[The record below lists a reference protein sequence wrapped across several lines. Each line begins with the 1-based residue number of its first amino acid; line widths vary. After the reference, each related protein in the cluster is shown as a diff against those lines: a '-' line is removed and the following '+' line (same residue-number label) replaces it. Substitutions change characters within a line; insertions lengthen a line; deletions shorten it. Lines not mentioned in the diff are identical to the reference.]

1 MSRWQGRL
9 EARQSVPP
17 PTQNR
22 VLLRAA
28 ARQSETSSGSPGV
41 KVLVL
46 SKPQTRKTRMEIFRP
61 RYISFDCYGTL
72 IRFRMEE
79 AAREIFPDRVAVGDM
94 AQFVKDFSAYRFDE
108 VLGAWKPYREVVRN
122 SVERTCR
129 HWRIEFSEEEAARIY
144 DSVPTWGPHPDVPG
158 GLSKIAEKIPLII
171 LSNAANEQIHDNV
184 EKLGA
189 PFHAVFTA
197 EQAQAYKPRL
207 QAFEYM
213 FDQLG
218 CGPEHFMHVSS
229 SFRYDQ
235 NSATDL
241 GIGTRV
247 FVGRGHEPSNPFYRD
262 VEIPHIGYL
271 PALVGL

>member
-1 MSRWQGRL
+1 
-9 EARQSVPP
+9 
-17 PTQNR
+17 
-22 VLLRAA
+22 
-28 ARQSETSSGSPGV
+28 
-41 KVLVL
+41 K
-46 SKPQTRKTRMEIFRP
+46 
-61 RYISFDCYGTL
+61 YISFDCYGTL
-72 IRFRMEE
+72 IHMRFSEL
-79 AAREIFPDRVAVGDM
+79 AREIFPDRIAEADM
-94 AQFVKDFSAYRFDE
+94 EQFLKDFSSYRFDE
-108 VLGAWKPYREVVRN
+108 VLGAWKPYREVLHNAVQRL
-122 SVERTCR
+122 CK
-129 HWRIEFSEEEAARIY
+129 HWGIEFRADEAARIY
-144 DSVPTWGPHPDVPG
+144 EAVPSWGPHPDVAA
-158 GLSKIAEKIPLII
+158 GLAKIADKIPLII
-171 LSNAANEQIHDNV
+171 LSNAANEQMNHNV

-189 PFHAVFTA
+189 PFHSVFTA

-241 GIGTRV
+241 GMGTRV

-262 VEIPHIGYL
+262 VEIPHIGCL